1 MRVRVMESEVCLVM
15 LRRYAEPSVQ
25 VIDPS
30 EFGCAPD
37 AASLAGAGD
46 ALLAPFARALRV
58 PGSNS
63 RCAVVERRGT
73 LPSDGRWSPLIEEA
87 WVMAHGSY
95 VPRRGLMVRRRPVDI
110 PADGYVWNARMQEL
124 IPLAHPDAAQALVW
138 SLYTGPPSMVPEGWR
153 HLCGSWAFDPL
164 RWVGG
169 PDGLDAD
176 PLI

>member
-1 MRVRVMESEVCLVM
+1 M
-15 LRRYAEPSVQ
+15 LRRYAEPTAQ
-25 VIDPS
+25 VIDPADI
-30 EFGCAPD
+30 GCAPD
-37 AASLAGAGD
+37 VASLADAGQ
-46 ALLAPFARALRV
+46 AVLGPFARALRV
-58 PGSNS
+58 AGSNS
-63 RCAVVERRGT
+63 RCVVVERRGT
-73 LPSDGRWSPLIEEA
+73 LPSTGAHSPLIEEA
-87 WVMAHGSY
+87 WSLAFGLY
-95 VPRRGLMVRRRPVDI
+95 TPRKGIMVHPRPVDI